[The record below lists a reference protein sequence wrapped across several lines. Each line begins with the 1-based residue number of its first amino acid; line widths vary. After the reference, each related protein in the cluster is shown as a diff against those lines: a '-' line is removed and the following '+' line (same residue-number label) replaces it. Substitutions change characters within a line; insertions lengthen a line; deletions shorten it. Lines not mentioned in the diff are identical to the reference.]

1 MGAEMKTIK
10 LTEEQAEQLVAAL
23 RESCRTTYMD
33 GLATVEDCDKIIQL
47 TADVVAQV

>member
-1 MGAEMKTIK
+1 MSTIT
-10 LTEEQAEQLVAAL
+10 LTPEQAQQLVAVL

-33 GLATVEDCDKIIQL
+33 GLATVEDCDRIIQL